1 MKFRIRLGGL
11 VISMAAMLVGAMP
24 SFGDESP
31 AGLFM
36 SDFES
41 GVLNNA
47 FTARPSQGWAGIGNM
62 PVITQERVRSG
73 RYAMKAYLNKNTSAV
88 PYRTMLQS
96 KWLTTSDPR
105 FVVSP
110 NVPFFQDSWI
120 GFSVYL
126 PSTGPGSWSSASRTY
141 EIIAQWHDAHFS
153 PIPAWD
159 TEKSKNPLFSLSVS
173 DSGQV
178 PERNWRIGYIGESR
192 TPYPGL
198 DAPRPYLYESFKTKN
213 IGSIEGDLD
222 KWTDWVIRIRWN
234 FWKVGSTNNFANWDA
249 NSEYRKRPGTLEN
262 IAGSATAGL
271 IQVWKNGVLVFS
283 ESPVQIGSNDNTG
296 PGFSVGLYKGWAT
309 QADRDKDPITDRVV
323 YFDEFRYAG
332 DGAGYADVAPA
343 NRFIKTPSPPTGVNI
358 R

>member
-1 MKFRIRLGGL
+1 MKGRKWLGGL
-11 VISMAAMLVGAMP
+11 AIGVAAMLLGATP
-24 SFGDESP
+24 SFSDESP
-31 AGLFM
+31 AVLFM

-47 FTARPSQGWAGIGNM
+47 FKERPSQGWGGIGNM
-62 PVITQERVRSG
+62 PVITQERARSG

-88 PYRTMLQS
+88 PYRTMLVA
-96 KWLTTSDPR
+96 KWQTTSDPR
-105 FVVSP
+105 FAVSSNP
-110 NVPFFQDSWI
+110 PFFQDTWI

-126 PSTGPGSWSSASRTY
+126 PRSGAGNWSQASRTY
-141 EIIAQWHDAHFS
+141 EVLAQWHDAHLS
-153 PIPAWD
+153 PIPGWD

-173 DSGQV
+173 DSGQA

-198 DAPRPYLYESFKTKN
+198 DAPRPYLYESFKVKN

-222 KWTDWVIRIRWN
+222 RWTDWVIRIRWN

-249 NSEYRKRPGTLEN
+249 NSEYWKRPGTQENLE
-262 IAGSATAGL
+262 GSATSGL

-283 ESPVQIGSNDNTG
+283 ESPVQIGSNDNLG
-296 PGFSVGLYKGWAT
+296 PAFSVGLYKGWT
-309 QADRDKDPITDRVV
+309 SQSDRDKDPVVERVM

-332 DGAGYADVAPA
+332 NGASYGDVAPA
-343 NRFIKTPSPPTGVNI
+343 NRLVKIPGAPTSVAIK
-358 R
+358 